1 MFDIDLS
8 RLLYSVPAIILCL
21 TFHEW
26 AHGFV
31 AYKFGDPTAKMAGR
45 LTLNPLKHL
54 DPLGTLMLIFARF
67 GWAKPVPV
75 NPYNFEGDR
84 RSKMTV
90 VAMAGPLA
98 NLLFAVVATVFL
110 YLIVDYAPYN
120 RFFAYLYNLTSEL
133 VWINVSLAIFNL
145 MPIPPLDGS
154 KILGGFLPAKWEA
167 VYYRIERY
175 GFLILFIFILTGLSG
190 KILTPLVYGMYNL
203 IVTVIG
209 KIPFL

>member
-45 LTLNPLKHL
+45 LTLNPLKHV

-75 NPYNFEGDR
+75 NPYNFQGDR
-84 RSKMTV
+84 RSKMTM

-98 NLLFAVVATVFL
+98 NLLFAVVSTVFL

-120 RFFAYLYNLTSEL
+120 SFFVYLYNLTAEL
-133 VWINVSLAIFNL
+133 VWINIILAVFNL
-145 MPIPPLDGS
+145 LPIPPLDGS

-167 VYYRIERY
+167 AYYKIERY
-175 GFLILFIFILTGLSG
+175 GFLILFVFILTGLSG

-203 IVTVIG
+203 IVTLIG

>member
-1 MFDIDLS
+1 MFNIDLS

-75 NPYNFEGDR
+75 NPYNFQGDR

-98 NLLFAVVATVFL
+98 NLLFAVVSTVFL

-120 RFFAYLYNLTSEL
+120 SFFVYLYNLTSEL
-133 VWINVSLAIFNL
+133 VWINIILAVFNL
-145 MPIPPLDGS
+145 LPIPPLDGS

-167 VYYRIERY
+167 AYYKIERY
-175 GFLILFIFILTGLSG
+175 GFLILFVFILTGLSG

-203 IVTVIG
+203 IVTLIG

>member
-75 NPYNFEGDR
+75 NPYNFQGDR

-98 NLLFAVVATVFL
+98 NLLFAVVSTVFL

-120 RFFAYLYNLTSEL
+120 SFFVYLYNLTSEL
-133 VWINVSLAIFNL
+133 VWINIILAVFNL
-145 MPIPPLDGS
+145 LPIPPLDGS

-167 VYYRIERY
+167 AYYKIERY
-175 GFLILFIFILTGLSG
+175 GFLILFVFILTGLSG

-203 IVTVIG
+203 IVTLIG

>member
-75 NPYNFEGDR
+75 NPNNFQGDR

-98 NLLFAVVATVFL
+98 NLLFAVVSTVFL

-120 RFFAYLYNLTSEL
+120 SFFVYLYNISAEL
-133 VWINVSLAIFNL
+133 VWINIILAVFNL
-145 MPIPPLDGS
+145 LPIPPLDGS
-154 KILGGFLPAKWEA
+154 KIFGGFLPAKWEST
-167 VYYRIERY
+167 YYRIERY
-175 GFLILFIFILTGLSG
+175 GFLILFVFILTGLSG

-203 IVTVIG
+203 IVTLIG

>member
-75 NPYNFEGDR
+75 NPNNFQGDR

-98 NLLFAVVATVFL
+98 NLLFAVVSTVFL

-120 RFFAYLYNLTSEL
+120 SFFVYLYNLTSEL
-133 VWINVSLAIFNL
+133 VWINIILAVFNL
-145 MPIPPLDGS
+145 LPIPPLDGS

-167 VYYRIERY
+167 AYYKIERY
-175 GFLILFIFILTGLSG
+175 GFLILFVFILTGLSG

-203 IVTVIG
+203 IVTLIG

>member
-75 NPYNFEGDR
+75 NPYNFQGDR
-84 RSKMTV
+84 RSKMTM

-98 NLLFAVVATVFL
+98 NLLFAVVSTVFL

-120 RFFAYLYNLTSEL
+120 SFFVYLYNLTSEL
-133 VWINVSLAIFNL
+133 VWINIILAVFNL
-145 MPIPPLDGS
+145 LPIPPLDGS

-167 VYYRIERY
+167 AYYKIERY
-175 GFLILFIFILTGLSG
+175 GFLILFVFILTGLSG

-203 IVTVIG
+203 IVTLIG

>member
-75 NPYNFEGDR
+75 NPNNFQGDR

-98 NLLFAVVATVFL
+98 NLLFAVVSTVFL

-120 RFFAYLYNLTSEL
+120 SFFVYLYNLTSEL
-133 VWINVSLAIFNL
+133 VWINIILAVFNL
-145 MPIPPLDGS
+145 LPIPPLDGS
-154 KILGGFLPAKWEA
+154 KILGGFLPAK
-167 VYYRIERY
+167 
-175 GFLILFIFILTGLSG
+175 
-190 KILTPLVYGMYNL
+190 
-203 IVTVIG
+203 
-209 KIPFL
+209 